1 MAGKKSNTEKK
12 VCIIGGEEVTNIR
25 QVKYPMIEAHVKS
38 LGKKD
43 IKWLVDFTET
53 QVEDVDKRTG
63 KVKVGEDGKPI
74 MRDPTYIEIRNAF
87 VTKYFPDLAPKRKT
101 TKSNMI
107 KNSIAELKALLEEE

>member
-12 VCIIGGEEVTNIR
+12 VYTIGGEEVTNIR

-53 QVEDVDKRTG
+53 KVEDVEKETN

>member
-12 VCIIGGEEVTNIR
+12 VYTIGGEEVTNIR
-25 QVKYPMIEAHVKS
+25 QVKYPMIEAHIKS

-53 QVEDVDKRTG
+53 QVEDVDKKTE

-87 VTKYFPDLAPKRKT
+87 VDKYFPDLAPKRTT
-101 TKSNMI
+101 TKPNMI

>member
-12 VCIIGGEEVTNIR
+12 VYTIGGEEVTNIR
-25 QVKYPMIEAHVKS
+25 QVKYPMIEAHIKS
-38 LGKKD
+38 LGNKD

-53 QVEDVDKRTG
+53 QVEDVDKKTG

>member
-1 MAGKKSNTEKK
+1 M
-12 VCIIGGEEVTNIR
+12 
-25 QVKYPMIEAHVKS
+25 
-38 LGKKD
+38 
-43 IKWLVDFTET
+43 
-53 QVEDVDKRTG
+53 
-63 KVKVGEDGKPI
+63 KVGEDGKPI

>member
-1 MAGKKSNTEKK
+1 MASKKSATEKK
-12 VCIIGGEEVTNIR
+12 VYTIGGEEVTDLKQI
-25 QVKYPMIEAHVKS
+25 KYPMIKAHVKN

-43 IKWLVDFTET
+43 VKWLVDFLET
-53 QVEDVDKRTG
+53 QVEDVDKETNE
-63 KVKVGEDGKPI
+63 VKIGEDGKPI

-107 KNSIAELKALLEEE
+107 KNSIAELKALLEED

>member
-1 MAGKKSNTEKK
+1 MAGKKSTTEKK
-12 VCIIGGEEVTNIR
+12 VYTIGGEEVADLKQI
-25 QVKYPMIEAHVKS
+25 KYSMIEAHVKS

-53 QVEDVDKRTG
+53 QVEDVDKKTG

>member
-1 MAGKKSNTEKK
+1 MAGKKSTTEKK
-12 VCIIGGEEVTNIR
+12 TYIIGGEEIINIR
-25 QVKYPMIEAHVKS
+25 QVKYPMIEEHVKS

-53 QVEDVDKRTG
+53 QVEDVDKKTG